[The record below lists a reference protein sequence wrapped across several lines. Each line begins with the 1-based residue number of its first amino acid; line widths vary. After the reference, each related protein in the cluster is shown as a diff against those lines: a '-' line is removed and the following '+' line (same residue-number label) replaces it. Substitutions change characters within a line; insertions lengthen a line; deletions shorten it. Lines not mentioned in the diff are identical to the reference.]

1 MSDSE
6 LSSPQHS
13 QEVADINSKV
23 KSSENNDPW
32 CMTEEQKDYY
42 EKQFISM
49 QPEINCKIDGM
60 FYETL

>member
-1 MSDSE
+1 
-6 LSSPQHS
+6 
-13 QEVADINSKV
+13 
-23 KSSENNDPW
+23 
-32 CMTEEQKDYY
+32 MTEEQKDYY